1 MCYKK
6 QSRLLADKRALHNM
20 HTLPIGRKL
29 PLFSLLQQEKTY
41 CGGTVGHLSKRER
54 VGASGRF
61 GSTLGDL
68 QEG

>member
-6 QSRLLADKRALHNM
+6 RSRLLVDKRALHNM
-20 HTLPIGRKL
+20 YTLPIGRKL
-29 PLFSLLQQEKTY
+29 PLFGLLQQEKIY
-41 CGGTVGHLSKRER
+41 RRGTLGHLSKRER